1 MSYYYSSSSG
11 DGIMALVI
19 VLISFIVFFV
29 VFGAVWFASYYPI
42 YKLAKNRGIKNPW
55 LAFIPLGSNY
65 ILGKIANRD
74 MKVMNIYRVGRDTL
88 PVFMTVLPLIIS
100 VLAGFLMIIP
110 VLGWIAYLVICVV
123 VWITMAIFYKLI
135 LEEYYDSNTARTLSI
150 VSVLTG
156 GVVFIVTMYI
166 VKNKQPIYTP
176 VVEPGNGPGYGSGFA
191 LLLGKGAQSSQFNNY
206 GQSMNQ
212 GYGQPNNGYEQQMNN
227 INNGYGQSMN
237 QGYRQP
243 INNGYGQP
251 MNNGYGQ
258 PMNNGNPMSNGQN
271 QQRPPYQYQGNP
283 QVNITKRRPVNP
295 QRPMNGNIPR
305 QNYPVNNNVENQPY
319 QNRQGG
325 NNNNGYN

>member
-1 MSYYYSSSSG
+1 MSYYSSSSG

-74 MKVMNIYRVGRDTL
+74 MQVLNIYRVGRDTL
-88 PVFMTVLPLIIS
+88 PVFMTVLPLIVS
-100 VLAGFLMIIP
+100 VASSILMIIP
-110 VLGWIAYLVICVV
+110 ILGWIASLGVCVLT
-123 VWITMAIFYKLI
+123 WITMVTFYRLV
-135 LEEYYDSNTARTLSI
+135 LEEYYDNSTSLTLGIFSL
-150 VSVLTG
+150 LTG

-166 VKNKQPIYTP
+166 VKNKQPIYAP

-191 LLLGKGAQSSQFNNY
+191 LLLGKGAQSSQFN
-206 GQSMNQ
+206 
-212 GYGQPNNGYEQQMNN
+212 GYGQQMNN
-227 INNGYGQSMN
+227 MNNGYGQYQQQMN
-237 QGYRQP
+237 QGYRQQMNP
-243 INNGYGQP
+243 GYEQP
-251 MNNGYGQ
+251 MNQGH
-258 PMNNGNPMSNGQN
+258 P
-271 QQRPPYQYQGNP
+271 QQRDHHTYPYQGNP

-305 QNYPVNNNVENQPY
+305 QNYSANNNVENQPY

>member
-1 MSYYYSSSSG
+1 MSYSSSG

-29 VFGAVWFASYYPI
+29 VFGIIWFASYYPI
-42 YKLAKNRGIKNPW
+42 YKLAKNRGVKNPW
-55 LAFIPLGSNY
+55 LAFVPMGSNY
-65 ILGKIANRD
+65 ILGKIVNRD

-88 PVFMTVLPLIIS
+88 PLFMVLLPLIVS
-100 VLAGFLMIIP
+100 VASSILMVIP
-110 VLGWIAYLVICVV
+110 ILGWIASLGVCVLT
-123 VWITMAIFYKLI
+123 WITMVTFYRLV
-135 LEEYYDSNTARTLSI
+135 LEEYYDNNTSLILGIFSL
-150 VSVLTG
+150 LTG

-191 LLLGKGAQSSQFNNY
+191 LLLGKGNKNNQFNTY

-227 INNGYGQSMN
+227 INNGYGQPMN
-237 QGYRQP
+237 QGYR
-243 INNGYGQP
+243 QP

-258 PMNNGNPMSNGQN
+258 PMNNGQN
-271 QQRPPYQYQGNP
+271 QQKPPYQYQGNP

-305 QNYPVNNNVENQPY
+305 QNYSVNNNVENQPY

>member
-1 MSYYYSSSSG
+1 MSYSSSG

-29 VFGAVWFASYYPI
+29 VFGIIWFASYYPI
-42 YKLAKNRGIKNPW
+42 YKLAKNRGVKNPW
-55 LAFIPLGSNY
+55 LAFVPMGSNY

-88 PVFMTVLPLIIS
+88 PLFMVLLPLIVS
-100 VLAGFLMIIP
+100 VASSILMVIP
-110 VLGWIAYLVICVV
+110 ILGWIASLGVCVLT
-123 VWITMAIFYKLI
+123 WITMVTFYRLV
-135 LEEYYDSNTARTLSI
+135 LEEYYDNNTSLILGIFSL
-150 VSVLTG
+150 LTG

-191 LLLGKGAQSSQFNNY
+191 LLLGKGNKNNQFNTY

-227 INNGYGQSMN
+227 INNGYGQPMN
-237 QGYRQP
+237 QGYR
-243 INNGYGQP
+243 QP

-258 PMNNGNPMSNGQN
+258 PMNNGQN
-271 QQRPPYQYQGNP
+271 QQKPPYQYQGNP

-305 QNYPVNNNVENQPY
+305 QNYSVNNNVENQPY

>member
-1 MSYYYSSSSG
+1 MSYYSSSSG

-29 VFGAVWFASYYPI
+29 VFGVAWFAGYYPI

-74 MKVMNIYRVGRDTL
+74 MQVLNIYRVGRDTL
-88 PVFMTVLPLIIS
+88 PVFMTVLPLIVS
-100 VLAGFLMIIP
+100 VLAGVLMIIP
-110 VLGWIAYLVICVV
+110 VLGWIAYLAICVV

-135 LEEYYDSNTARTLSI
+135 LEEYYDNNTAKTLGI

-156 GVVFIVTMYI
+156 GIVFIVVAYMI
-166 VKNKQPIYTP
+166 KNNPP
-176 VVEPGNGPGYGSGFA
+176 VYSHTDEDGNRPGYGSGFE
-191 LLLGKGAQSSQFNNY
+191 LLLGKGNKNNQFNTY

-227 INNGYGQSMN
+227 INNGYEQPMN
-237 QGYRQP
+237 QGYR
-243 INNGYGQP
+243 QP

-258 PMNNGNPMSNGQN
+258 PMNNGNPMNNGQN
-271 QQRPPYQYQGNP
+271 QQKPPYQYQGNP

-305 QNYPVNNNVENQPY
+305 QNYSVNNNVENQPY